1 MDSNIRLYNQ
11 RKGEVI
17 GLEMCLERP
26 GKKNFKGGNRTRDV
40 RQRNQCY
47 NPSDYKKKYLVNSLE
62 KLALDIEIN

>member
-26 GKKNFKGGNRTRDV
+26 GKKNLKGNRTKDV
-40 RQRNQCY
+40 REINQCY

-62 KLALDIEIN
+62 S